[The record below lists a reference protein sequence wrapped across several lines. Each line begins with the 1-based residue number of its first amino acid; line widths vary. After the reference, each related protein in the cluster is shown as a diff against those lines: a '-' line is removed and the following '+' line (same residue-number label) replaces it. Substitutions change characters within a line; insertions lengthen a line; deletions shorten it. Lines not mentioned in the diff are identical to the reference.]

1 MSEFNTGLPSIR
13 LVQSLIKDKKE
24 VEIKLL
30 SDDLI
35 VGKIV
40 WQDDDCLY
48 IVDQYSQH
56 SLVWRQA
63 LAYLKPKA

>member
-1 MSEFNTGLPSIR
+1 MSEFNTGLPSVR

-35 VGKIV
+35 MGKIV

-48 IVDQYSQH
+48 IVDQYSQS